1 MNEIDFIMLLS
12 ANVPLEEVHE
22 NHETV
27 KIFNL
32 YNVVNIVDVSKHL
45 TIFSMFLLDVRLIMV
60 ASEDF
65 LGMVQ
70 SVAQKV
76 SC

>member
-12 ANVPLEEVHE
+12 ANVPLEGVHE

-32 YNVVNIVDVSKHL
+32 YNVVHIVDVSKHL
-45 TIFSMFLLDVRLIMV
+45 TIL
-60 ASEDF
+60 
-65 LGMVQ
+65 
-70 SVAQKV
+70 
-76 SC
+76 

>member
-12 ANVPLEEVHE
+12 ANVPLERVHE

-32 YNVVNIVDVSKHL
+32 YNVVNIVDVSIHL
-45 TIFSMFLLDVRLIMV
+45 TFFSMFLLDMRLIMV
-60 ASEDF
+60 DSEDF
-65 LGMVQ
+65 LGMI
-70 SVAQKV
+70 
-76 SC
+76 

>member
-12 ANVPLEEVHE
+12 ANVPLERVHE

-45 TIFSMFLLDVRLIMV
+45 TILSMFLLEVRLIMV
-60 ASEDF
+60 DSEDF
-65 LGMVQ
+65 LGVL
-70 SVAQKV
+70 
-76 SC
+76 